1 MYLTSP
7 NIINKS
13 PPIRQK
19 NMVERADLK
28 LPGSVQ
34 FVVGVTGTKKE
45 IITLQIAGAPSW
57 LLIGHQDVD
66 VVMRP
71 SIDVIQMG

>member
-1 MYLTSP
+1 
-7 NIINKS
+7 
-13 PPIRQK
+13 
-19 NMVERADLK
+19 MVERANLK

-45 IITLQIAGAPSW
+45 IITPQIAGALSW
-57 LLIGHQDVD
+57 LLRGHHDVD

-71 SIDVIQMG
+71 PVDVIQMG